1 MGVFLLIN
9 DAMEILLTFDLLVLF
24 LFIDIKFLKKNGNYA
39 YGLGKA
45 RMGEAFTAI
54 YIIYLIYKFFQNH
67 IV

>member
-1 MGVFLLIN
+1 
-9 DAMEILLTFDLLVLF
+9 MEILLTFGLLVLF

-39 YGLGKA
+39 DGLGKA
-45 RMGEAFTAI
+45 RMGEAFIAI

>member
-1 MGVFLLIN
+1 MIN
-9 DAMEILLTFDLLVLF
+9 DAMEILLTFGLLVLF
-24 LFIDIKFLKKNGNYA
+24 LFIDIKFLKNGNYA

>member
-9 DAMEILLTFDLLVLF
+9 DAMEILLTFGLLVLF
-24 LFIDIKFLKKNGNYA
+24 LFIDFKLLKKNENYA

-45 RMGEAFTAI
+45 RMGEVFTAI

>member
-9 DAMEILLTFDLLVLF
+9 DAMEILLTFGLLVLF
-24 LFIDIKFLKKNGNYA
+24 LFIDIKLLKNGNYA

>member
-1 MGVFLLIN
+1 MIN
-9 DAMEILLTFDLLVLF
+9 DAMEILLTFGLLVLF
-24 LFIDIKFLKKNGNYA
+24 LFIDFKLLKKNENYA

-45 RMGEAFTAI
+45 RMGEVFTAI

>member
-1 MGVFLLIN
+1 
-9 DAMEILLTFDLLVLF
+9 MEILLTFGLLVLF
-24 LFIDIKFLKKNGNYA
+24 LFIDFKLLKKNENYA

-45 RMGEAFTAI
+45 RMGEVFTAI

>member
-1 MGVFLLIN
+1 MGVFILIN
-9 DAMEILLTFDLLVLF
+9 DAMEILLTFGLLVLF
-24 LFIDIKFLKKNGNYA
+24 LFIDIKFLKNGNYA

>member
-9 DAMEILLTFDLLVLF
+9 DAMEILLTFGLLVLF
-24 LFIDIKFLKKNGNYA
+24 LFIDIKFLKNGNYA

-45 RMGEAFTAI
+45 RMGEAFIAI

>member
-1 MGVFLLIN
+1 
-9 DAMEILLTFDLLVLF
+9 MEILLTFGLLVLF
-24 LFIDIKFLKKNGNYA
+24 LFIDFKLLKNRNYA
-39 YGLGKA
+39 YGYGKA